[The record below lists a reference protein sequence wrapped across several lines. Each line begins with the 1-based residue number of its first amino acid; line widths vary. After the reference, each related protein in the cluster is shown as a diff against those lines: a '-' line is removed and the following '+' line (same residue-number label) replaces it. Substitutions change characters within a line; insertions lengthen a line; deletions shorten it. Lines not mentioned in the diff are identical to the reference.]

1 MVLVVANNRTPI
13 RRRGLFFPA
22 KDKSLAKKISITSPT
37 AFRKSV
43 RVLKK
48 GGLTRGEQAALVLAR
63 NRAGAQL
70 GRRNLSPKERKQFT
84 AITKVR
90 IPKLRK

>member
-1 MVLVVANNRTPI
+1 MVNRTSK
-13 RRRGLFFPA
+13 RTLFFKA
-22 KDKSLAKKISITSPT
+22 KDTRLARVISIKDPA

-43 RVLKK
+43 RVLKR
-48 GGLTRGEQAALVLAR
+48 GGLSTSEKRALVLAR

-70 GRRNLSPKERKQFT
+70 KRKNLSPKERREFT

-90 IPKLRK
+90 I